1 MLHIASLEGD
11 RINVL
16 EAEVQALRNLLR
28 SKDAQITQI
37 KGDLEDTRRELWL
50 LTKEPRRAS
59 RREKAH
65 ANS

>member
-16 EAEVQALRNLLR
+16 EAEVQTLRNLLR
-28 SKDAQITQI
+28 SKDDQINEI
-37 KGDLEDTRRELWL
+37 KGDLENTRRELWL
-50 LTKEPRRAS
+50 LSKEPRRAN

>member
-1 MLHIASLEGD
+1 MLYTASLEGD

-16 EAEVQALRNLLR
+16 EAEVQTLRSLLR
-28 SKDAQITQI
+28 SKDDQINQI
-37 KGDLEDTRRELWL
+37 QNDLENTRRELWL
-50 LTKEPRRAS
+50 LLKEPRRAS